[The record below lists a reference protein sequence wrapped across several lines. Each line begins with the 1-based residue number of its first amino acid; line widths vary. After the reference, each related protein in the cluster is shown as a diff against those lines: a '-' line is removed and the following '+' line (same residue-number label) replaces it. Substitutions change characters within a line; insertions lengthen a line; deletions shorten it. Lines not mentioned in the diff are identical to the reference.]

1 MGKPKAPTPPDP
13 KETASAQTGTNIG
26 TAIANSYLGNINQQT
41 PDGSLTYKQTGTQKW
56 KDPISGKVYDIPT
69 TTAIQTLSQTQQQLK
84 NKNDATSL
92 NLADLAKNQSSRL
105 GDLLNTPFSLGGA
118 PAAGDAAN
126 LQTPNYTQF
135 ANGPQLQTQVGNT
148 GQVKSSIDGAG
159 AVTRDIADAGAI
171 TKSYGTDY
179 GSNVKEVQDAL
190 YARINPALEQGRTAL
205 ETKLANQG
213 IQVGSA
219 AYEAAMKS
227 QGQQEND
234 ARYGA
239 ILNAGQEQSRLADLE
254 ARKAGFENAAQA
266 QQYSQNANNASFSNA
281 GQAQQFGQN
290 AAQTEVNNSAQQQAY
305 QQALASGQFSNDALQ
320 QMFGN
325 QNQTT
330 AGNNALQD
338 QSFNADQAKINAQN
352 AQRSQYLNEQYALR
366 NQPIN
371 EISGLLNGAQVQSP
385 NFVPTQGQ
393 SIPTVD
399 YAGLTQQNYANQMG
413 AYNSQQAQSQS
424 LMGGLFGL
432 GSAFIRSDER
442 TKEDIKKVGEIEG
455 NNIYRFR
462 YKEGGPMQLGV
473 MAQEVEKDHP
483 EVVREFDG
491 VKHVQ
496 YGKLFRL
503 GEAA

>member
-1 MGKPKAPTPPDP
+1 MGKAKAPEAPDP
-13 KETASAQTGTNIG
+13 QETASAQTGTNIG
-26 TAIANSYLGNINQQT
+26 TAIANGYLGNINQIT
-41 PDGSLTYKQTGTQKW
+41 PDGSLTYKQTGMKQWT
-56 KDPISGKVYDIPT
+56 DPMSGKVYDIPI
-69 TTAIQTLSQTQQQLK
+69 TTAVQTLSKTQQRLK
-84 NKNDATSL
+84 NKNDVTSL
-92 NLADLAKNQSSRL
+92 NLADLAKSQSSRL
-105 GDLLNTPFSLGGA
+105 GDLLNKPFSLGGA
-118 PAAGDAAN
+118 PDAGMVASLDM
-126 LQTPNYTQF
+126 PDYTKF
-135 ANGPQLQTQVGNT
+135 SSGPQLQTSVSDKGRT
-148 GQVKSSIDGAG
+148 IRSSID
-159 AVTRDIADAGAI
+159 DAGDI
-171 TKSYGTDY
+171 TKTYGANDYGT
-179 GSNVKEVQDAL
+179 NVKEVQDAL

-213 IQVGSA
+213 IQIGSA
-219 AYEAAMKS
+219 AYDAAMKS

-239 ILNAGQEQSRLADLE
+239 ILNAGQEQTRLANLE
-254 ARKAGFENAAQA
+254 AQRAGFENSAQA
-266 QQYSQNANNASFSNA
+266 QQFQQNA
-281 GQAQQFGQN
+281 
-290 AAQTEVNNSAQQQAY
+290 TRTDVNNSAQQQAY
-305 QQALASGQFSNDALQ
+305 QQALASGQFHNDALQ

-325 QNQTT
+325 KNTAV

-338 QSFNADQAKINAQN
+338 QEFNATQVKLDAQN
-352 AQRSQYLNEQYALR
+352 AKRANYLNEQYALR

-371 EISGLLNGAQVQSP
+371 EISGLLNGAQVSSP

-393 SIPTVD
+393 QMPTVD
-399 YAGLTQQNYANQMG
+399 YAGLVQQNYANQMG
-413 AYNSQQAQSQS
+413 AYNAQQAQSQS

-442 TKEDIKKVGEIEG
+442 TKEDIEKVGEIEG

-473 MAQEVEKDHP
+473 LAQEVEKDHP